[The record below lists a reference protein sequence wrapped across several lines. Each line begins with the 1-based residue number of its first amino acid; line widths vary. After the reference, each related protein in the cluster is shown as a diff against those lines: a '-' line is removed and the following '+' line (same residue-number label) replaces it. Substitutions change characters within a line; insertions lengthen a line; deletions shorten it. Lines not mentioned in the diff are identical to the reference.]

1 DKKTSVDVKNQYES
15 VQNTPNPTV
24 AGQSTE
30 KNVTTSAET
39 SIVYSNRPLLGVNG
53 TGQRKDMS
61 DKLLK
66 PSSTIQTDTIKT
78 NDGSESDTKKNINQ
92 FPKKVGASATLTKA
106 GGGGGVVA
114 AGATLTASVSANASV
129 DTVKKEE
136 ETEEEKII
144 DTVDVPEN
152 ETLNALKKNNLTVNQ
167 TEDHHHYYNSTI
179 VVDKEKAETYWN
191 EIRNM
196 SPNYMLSQ
204 SHRRAMIQGTSF

>member
-1 DKKTSVDVKNQYES
+1 M
-15 VQNTPNPTV
+15 
-24 AGQSTE
+24 AGQTTE

-39 SIVYSNRPLLGVNG
+39 SIVYSNRPLVGVNG

-78 NDGSESDTKKNINQ
+78 NEESENDSKKNLNQ
-92 FPKKVGASATLTKA
+92 FPKKVSASATLTKT
-106 GGGGGVVA
+106 GGAPA
-114 AGATLTASVSANASV
+114 AGATLTASVSTNASA
-129 DTVKKEE
+129 DTGKKEE

-167 TEDHHHYYNSTI
+167 TEVYACIHSYEY
-179 VVDKEKAETYWN
+179 ET
-191 EIRNM
+191 
-196 SPNYMLSQ
+196 
-204 SHRRAMIQGTSF
+204 